1 MTWDTLT
8 AMSQPRSEAR
18 AVLERFFH
26 RLYVERDLRA
36 IAEMRDDG
44 AASVG
49 LGPGIL
55 SNAEF
60 ERFVASLLA
69 SFSSVEVTIH
79 RFVQEGDE
87 CAMSL
92 VFSGTT
98 GSGRAVRIRGA
109 AFARVAGGRILSS
122 ENLWDVASLLAQAD
136 DAPAPRAT
144 ELVAAIALLTRR

>member
-1 MTWDTLT
+1 MT
-8 AMSQPRSEAR
+8 QPPSEAR

-26 RLYVERDLRA
+26 RLYVERDVRA
-36 IAEMRDDG
+36 IAEMREDG
-44 AASVG
+44 AGSVG

-60 ERFVASLLA
+60 ERFVVSLLA
-69 SFSSVEVTIH
+69 SFSALEVSIH

-98 GSGRAVRIRGA
+98 QSGRPVQVRGT
-109 AFARVAGGRILSS
+109 AFARVQGGRILSS
-122 ENLWDVASLLAQAD
+122 ENLWDVASLLAQVD

-144 ELVAAIALLTRR
+144 ELVSAIALLTRR